1 MFGQKYNDN
10 GERQADIDAENMRQ
24 REWERGRNN
33 YNDNYSYQNSST
45 KGLFSGLFSALF
57 SSIGTL
63 FKILGYFVLIMVAFK
78 IISSLLN

>member
-33 YNDNYSYQNSST
+33 YNDNYSHRNSST
-45 KGLFSGLFSALF
+45 KGLFSGLF